1 MRNLLIN
8 IQTAQHTFSHAHIHD
23 GYQQE
28 AGSSCLSEQTVETR
42 FYVRYTMLRIIA
54 EINFAI
60 GHLFEFFGDT
70 EMDYGDEGETSALVY
85 AKQIYTRRN

>member
-1 MRNLLIN
+1 
-8 IQTAQHTFSHAHIHD
+8 
-23 GYQQE
+23 
-28 AGSSCLSEQTVETR
+28 
-42 FYVRYTMLRIIA
+42 MLRIIA